1 MEDLLDGSRRE
12 WAQGDSQRLQ
22 ELLTSVASRSSV
34 AGAVAG
40 AAETVPRLP
49 APAAVLAVVG
59 HTPAEVGGVKI
70 LTNLRGDACWVIKQR
85 SRQTDHSWKCCHAA
99 TG

>member
-1 MEDLLDGSRRE
+1 MECRTAAAVNEHAG
-12 WAQGDSQRLQ
+12 
-22 ELLTSVASRSSV
+22 LLTRVARRSGV

-59 HTPAEVGGVKI
+59 HAPAGREAGLRSEQTSGVI
-70 LTNLRGDACWVIKQR
+70 DAR
-85 SRQTDHSWKCCHAA
+85 
-99 TG
+99 